1 MKNPSCYPDYDYFCL
16 AISAVV
22 GNLFL
27 IIIIGV
33 PILLFFVIRHWIKN
47 KPEPEPEPEPETSSL
62 VFFIFKIIIVYIVIV
77 IGFIFFEID
86 DTNIGYIVVEL
97 PLSILW
103 TIFADFIFPI
113 FEWLFQER

>member
-27 IIIIGV
+27 ILIIGV
-33 PILLFFVIRHWIKN
+33 PILLFFVIRNYIKN
-47 KPEPEPEPEPETSSL
+47 KPEPEPEPEPSFEWGYFL
-62 VFFIFKIIIVYIVIV
+62 FKIIIGYIVIV
-77 IGFIFFEID
+77 VGFFFFEIV
-86 DTNIGYIVVEL
+86 DTNIGYIVVQF
-97 PLSILW
+97 PLNILAVLI
-103 TIFADFIFPI
+103 TDFIVPI